1 VSARRTRAR
10 GRHRSGARGG
20 FTLIEVL
27 VALGL
32 TSVVA
37 MGLYTLS
44 LVASQ
49 TFQQQQRVS
58 EMQLRLRAAMESVR
72 SDLIRAGYQTTPNSL
87 TDPTVCPRPTP
98 SVLAVS
104 VAAEAMNPTHQP
116 TDNVFIAPARLT
128 IMGNMASTDEY
139 KIGGIN
145 GRRVFIQHRWDEWE
159 RVRTAQD
166 MQRIFPVGRVVRL
179 RGLDGSTQF
188 GSVTSTTFSDAR
200 QPLTNM
206 PSIDLDV
213 PVALTNGMTTGC
225 GLNSSVGWITPVSM
239 VEYRIGNGATV
250 APNAYLGSPLFTQ
263 GRTDLIRSE
272 FRRNAG
278 GYEVIPGSERLVA
291 EYAVDFAIGAVFDEG
306 LGLGSEPRPVRYGY
320 NDPIVFQRLT
330 TVAAGNS
337 RVHQLRALSF
347 RISVRDRAQDADFAW
362 VARANA
368 ALPLTRFRVNAALP
382 GAARV
387 RTAAS
392 EVSLVNIGSRNL
404 R

>member
-1 VSARRTRAR
+1 M
-10 GRHRSGARGG
+10 
-20 FTLIEVL
+20 
-27 VALGL
+27 GL

-72 SDLIRAGYQTTPNSL
+72 SDLVRAGYQTTPNSL
-87 TDPTVCPRPTP
+87 TDPTVCPRPAP
-98 SVLAVS
+98 AVIAVS
-104 VAAEAMNPTHQP
+104 AAVEAMNPTHLP
-116 TDNVFIAPARLT
+116 ADNVFIAPVRLT
-128 IMGNMASTDEY
+128 IMGNLASTDEY

-159 RVRTAQD
+159 RVRTVQD
-166 MQRIFPVGRVVRL
+166 MQRIFPAGRVVRL
-179 RGLDGSTQF
+179 RGLDGATQF
-188 GSVTSTTFSDAR
+188 GSIQTTTFSDAR
-200 QPLTNM
+200 QPLNNM
-206 PSIDLDV
+206 PSVDLEN
-213 PVALTNGMTTGC
+213 PVTVANGTTTGC
-225 GLNSSVGWITPVSM
+225 GLNSSVGWISPVSM
-239 VEYRIGNGATV
+239 AEYRIGNGAMI
-250 APNAYLGSPLFTQ
+250 APNAYVGSPVFTQ

-272 FRRNAG
+272 LRRNAG

-306 LGLGSEPRPVRYGY
+306 VGLGSEPRLVRYGY
-320 NDPIVFQRLT
+320 NDPVVFQRLT
-330 TVAAGNS
+330 TAAAGGS
-337 RVHQLRALSF
+337 RAHQLRALTF
-347 RISVRDRAQDADFAW
+347 RISVRDRTQDADFGW
-362 VARANA
+362 VQRANA

-392 EVSLVNIGSRNL
+392 EVTLVNIGSRNL